1 MLVSGRNMIERSMKA
16 KNFKTTDSRRR
27 HVHLQGV
34 QMLGTPLWSVLPEQA
49 SAKYYGTLRT
59 TEFEKILGTIL
70 QSPQTRHS
78 PRFPRCSTHWTSQET
93 HAPSP
98 QKVTTLWS
106 HCSSL
111 ATKNLGQCWV
121 TVDYVDLDPIDLG
134 CSKSQTYHSTNPG
147 LNVLFCNDILRLRKK
162 TRKDA
167 T

>member
-1 MLVSGRNMIERSMKA
+1 MKA

-78 PRFPRCSTHWTSQET
+78 PRCPRCSTHWTSQET